1 MTGGLRRRTLEVTL
15 SEESRK
21 MNFVDV
27 HLTPELLEES
37 RRELERERERRRRI
51 QEARAAR
58 RPERPSRFEILKTL
72 IRRAPQHNSRRP
84 IVEGC

>member
-1 MTGGLRRRTLEVTL
+1 VNYLDIFLFSG
-15 SEESRK
+15 
-21 MNFVDV
+21 
-27 HLTPELLEES
+27 LLEES